1 MWIAAAKASQRGR
14 QNNLRYWHWQVS
26 STKPSANVLTKYR
39 DSICL
44 AGTHSSLQL
53 LLIHHPD
60 KHTFPISAPT
70 QTHPNEMAVWTQ
82 ISEWKFQKTSKAFFP
97 ERSLNKKLQCPC
109 ISFLGSSTLWR
120 PHCPYFKPKC
130 KRPANI
136 THGVSE
142 QGRTSYATSFAGMP
156 GWRISLHLSPTC
168 CLVAGVLVI
177 CPEANLLVW
186 PHLSWKESAG
196 KLQNP
201 GVHNCN
207 IFLFKWNFP
216 LESVLMALV
225 MTAFFL
231 PEQNRCRNFFLYI
244 RTS

>member
-1 MWIAAAKASQRGR
+1 
-14 QNNLRYWHWQVS
+14 
-26 STKPSANVLTKYR
+26 
-39 DSICL
+39 
-44 AGTHSSLQL
+44 
-53 LLIHHPD
+53 
-60 KHTFPISAPT
+60 
-70 QTHPNEMAVWTQ
+70 MAVWTQ

-97 ERSLNKKLQCPC
+97 ERSLNKKLRCPC

-156 GWRISLHLSPTC
+156 GWRISLHLSPMC
-168 CLVAGVLVI
+168 YLVAGVPVI
-177 CPEANLLVW
+177 WPEANLLFW
-186 PHLSWKESAG
+186 PHISWKESAG
-196 KLQNP
+196 QLRNP

-207 IFLFKWNFP
+207 IFSFKWNFP

-231 PEQNRCRNFFLYI
+231 PEQNRCRNFFCIYEQVSLIDTAISQKVCKQRYTQRCRESYSKI
-244 RTS
+244 SHVHTCTYTSCKTPSSSV